1 MDLVSVIEARTSVR
15 EFNSEPLDMDN
26 IRDII
31 RLAGLT
37 PSINSYQTWKYYII
51 SKRDVLEKM
60 VVAITNEIADIP
72 ESASRMAKILK
83 NQATWFSIFF
93 RNAPMLIALA
103 GHSYET
109 DLEKGV
115 ALTHE
120 ELERIKNFP
129 DLQSAR
135 ASIQNL
141 LLATTEKSYG
151 TCWMT
156 GPLFARKNLELILG
170 IQNPWQLIS
179 FVAIGKPLKKEQKS
193 RTKRNLAE
201 EMVIID

>member
-1 MDLVSVIEARTSVR
+1 
-15 EFNSEPLDMDN
+15 
-26 IRDII
+26 
-31 RLAGLT
+31 
-37 PSINSYQTWKYYII
+37 
-51 SKRDVLEKM
+51 M
-60 VVAITNEIADIP
+60 VATIVNEIADIP

-83 NQATWFSIFF
+83 NQVTWFSIFF

-129 DLQSAR
+129 DLQSAG

-141 LLATTEKSYG
+141 LLAATEKGYG

-156 GPLFARKNLELILG
+156 GPLFARKNLEQILG
-170 IQNPWQLIS
+170 IENPWQLIS

-193 RTKRNLAE
+193 RTKRNLAQ